1 MSPVKSCTVT
11 KVCCPYIYDTVSSP
25 IILGRWF
32 LTLSLSLSLAERQE
46 YGREIKSFFDAE
58 PENKSSR
65 SMSNKITCPSDYKCT
80 KLRGEAESV
89 CCPIEIS
96 NQSAQPE
103 GHQQTSM

>member
-11 KVCCPYIYDTVSSP
+11 KVCCSYIYDTVFSP
-25 IILGRWF
+25 IILA
-32 LTLSLSLSLAERQE
+32 LSLAERQE

>member
-11 KVCCPYIYDTVSSP
+11 KVCCPYIYDTVFSP
-25 IILGRWF
+25 IILA
-32 LTLSLSLSLAERQE
+32 LSLAERQE